1 MRLFIAVAADEE
13 VKAAAAAAIARLRR
27 VAGDYRWMD
36 PHDMHTTLRFLGET
50 PEASLPEIEAL
61 CAAAAA
67 QTAPFEV
74 VYGRVGAFDSL
85 EDPRIVWIDLNE
97 AIPSSREGIAP
108 MERLANLLGRDEP
121 RSYAAHLTLGRRR
134 GSASPPEFIAALKA
148 EPVLG
153 LRRPVTKI
161 SLYAGRSAPAFARH
175 AYEILFEA
183 DLSGAT

>member
-36 PHDMHTTLRFLGET
+36 PRDMHTTLRFLGET

-67 QTAPFEV
+67 QTAPFEI

-85 EDPRIVWIDLNE
+85 EDPRVVMITVDE
-97 AIPSSREGIAP
+97 AVPSSDKRTAP

-121 RSYAAHLTLGRRR
+121 RPYSAHLTLGRRR
-134 GSASPPEFIAALKA
+134 GGASATEFLAALKA
-148 EPVLG
+148 EPILG

-161 SLYAGRSAPAFARH
+161 SLYADRAIRLAH
-175 AYEILFEA
+175 AYEILLEA
-183 DLSGAT
+183 DLIARG